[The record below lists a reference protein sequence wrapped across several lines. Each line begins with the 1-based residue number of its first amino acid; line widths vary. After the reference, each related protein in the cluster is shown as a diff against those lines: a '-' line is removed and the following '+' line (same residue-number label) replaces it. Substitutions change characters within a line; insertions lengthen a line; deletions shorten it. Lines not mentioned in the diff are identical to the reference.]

1 MVRLEEKLEIAIKA
15 CDAKLA
21 SDVITLDI
29 GEFSTIA
36 DYFVIASGSSVTQT
50 QAIAEEVEY
59 KMELNGYEAMGKEGI
74 REGKWIILDYEDIVV
89 HIFHKDLREY
99 YNLEKLWTNRK
110 LED

>member
-1 MVRLEEKLEIAIKA
+1 LVRLEEKLEIAIKA

-29 GEFSTIA
+29 AEFSTIA

-59 KMELNGYEAMGKEGI
+59 QMELNGYEAMGKEGI

-99 YNLEKLWTNRK
+99 YNLEKLWTNR
-110 LED
+110 EIES